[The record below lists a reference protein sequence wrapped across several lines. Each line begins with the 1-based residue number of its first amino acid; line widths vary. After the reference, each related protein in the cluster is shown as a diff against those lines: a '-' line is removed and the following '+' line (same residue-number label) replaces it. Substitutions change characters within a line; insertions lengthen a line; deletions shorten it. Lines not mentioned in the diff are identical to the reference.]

1 MTYFK
6 SSHAGSVHCTSI
18 PFSRKKLA
26 VGVASILMAAAGL
39 TLIPTASTFAQE
51 TTTSSNAQ
59 NGEGVE
65 EIIVSGIRFS
75 QRSALDRKKE
85 SVTMS
90 DSLVAEDI
98 GEFPDKNIAEALSRI
113 PGVQISRA
121 GDGGEGSLVSVR
133 GVSPDLLRVEVNS
146 VGAMGNAGSR
156 EIDFRS
162 MASELVKS
170 LDVIKGSEA
179 RLTEGGIGGTI
190 QVNTRKPN
198 EFDDHYFSVSAE
210 GQYNDLIGDVMPK
223 FNITGVRKIND
234 RLGVLLNVTASDKT
248 TMMHAVRNTEWQR
261 FDDYDND
268 PQKTTISQN
277 PKFSNIANKSD
288 CASSFSVAA
297 DRNECTRQWSEFSP
311 YLPRYAIWER
321 SEKRLSANAMVQF
334 AVTDDL
340 SVHAGY
346 TFNERDKDAHD
357 INLQFETESAARV
370 NPESVVVDDR
380 KNVVSFRSSPGARVG
395 NRVIQ
400 QEWMQKNDMFETGF
414 ELKRDNI
421 QLIGLLARSTAD
433 QDYDQRGTTA
443 WASGVTDIQFT
454 LDGSGLPHIDL
465 SNAYIH
471 NVSDPTDKSNK
482 FDINSPA
489 SYTGGSSFNYRPS
502 RDETQEDMGKLDF
515 VFTPESGFFTKFQTG
530 YQYTK
535 QMFANWNWRYDIN
548 RNVGGGEGYTWTMD
562 DQIALLQGNTTKTP
576 KFFNNYSLDV
586 PTLNSWQAVNNP
598 SFLADLRAVSAD
610 NTTRADLN
618 VQSGNFDVDL
628 SSNAFYIQGNFE
640 TSLFG
645 LPLKGNTGV
654 RYVRTESDANGDV
667 RIRVMVNELDE
678 NGNPMINPN
687 TGGFTAP
694 IEAQNHAE
702 QYTGRDTLKNDYDDV
717 LPSLNLTLGLIPDEL
732 ELFFGIAK
740 VMAQPRILDININA
754 NCTIYRD
761 QQSII
766 DGTANVCTA
775 GNPYLDPFRAKQ
787 MDIALT
793 WYPNEDS
800 VLSAA
805 WFTKDITSWPLDPD
819 TQFNTD
825 FFGDNRQWDVRQ
837 KVNGGGAKTQG
848 IELQASTIFTMLPAP
863 FDGFGSSVNYTWMDS
878 KDVGLFD
885 QLTGAE
891 LPFPG
896 QSENSYN
903 ITVFYETDRWS
914 ARVAYNYRD
923 SFLQSAADR
932 SGNPLYVDD
941 AGYLDAK
948 FNYSVNDNL
957 KVYIDGKNLTGE
969 VRSTNSGPG
978 RMSSYDW
985 TGREYAIGLS
995 YRM

>member
-113 PGVQISRA
+113 PGVQIAR
-121 GDGGEGSLVSVR
+121 GNDGAEGSSVSVR
-133 GVSPDLLRVEVNS
+133 GVSPDLLRVEVNG

-190 QVNTRKPN
+190 HVNTRKPN
-198 EFDDHYFSVSAE
+198 EFDDHYLSVSAE

-234 RLGVLLNVTASDKT
+234 RLGVLVNVTGSDKT
-248 TMMHAVRNTEWQR
+248 TMIHALRNTEWNR

-268 PQKTTISQN
+268 PQKTTTSLD
-277 PKFSNIANKSD
+277 PKFGNIANKDD
-288 CASSFSVAA
+288 CATSFSATA
-297 DRNECTRQWSEFSP
+297 DRNTCLRQWTEFSP
-311 YLPRYAIWER
+311 QLPRYGMWER
-321 SEKRLSANAMVQF
+321 SEKRLSANTMVQF
-334 AVTDDL
+334 AVNDEL
-340 SVHAGY
+340 SVHGGY
-346 TFNERDKDAHD
+346 TYNERDKTAYD
-357 INLQFETESAARV
+357 INLQFDVNSAARV
-370 NPESVVVDDR
+370 NPDTVVVDSN
-380 KNVVSFRSSPGARVG
+380 KNVVAFESSNGGAIS
-395 NRVIQ
+395 NRVLAID
-400 QEWMQKNDMFETGF
+400 WMQKSSMFETGF
-414 ELKRDNI
+414 EFKRDLI
-421 QLIGLLARSTAD
+421 QLTGIIARSTAD
-433 QDYDQRGTTA
+433 QDIDSRGTSA
-443 WASGVTDIQFT
+443 WANGVTGMAFT
-454 LDGSGLPHIDL
+454 LDNKGLPHIDL
-465 SNAYIH
+465 SNAYIY
-471 NVSDPTDKSNK
+471 NANDPTDKSNK
-482 FDINSPA
+482 FNINDPY
-489 SYTGGSSFNYRPS
+489 SYTGGSSFNYRPEK
-502 RDETQEDMGKLDF
+502 DESQEDMAKLDF
-515 VFTPESGFFTKFQTG
+515 VFTPESGFFTKFQAG
-530 YQYTK
+530 YQHTK
-535 QMFANWNWRYDIN
+535 QAFSNWKWSYNIN
-548 RNVGGGEGYTWTMD
+548 RNVGGGEGYEWTME
-562 DQIALLQGNTTKTP
+562 DQAALIQGNTKKTP
-576 KFFNNYSLDV
+576 DFFSHYSLGV
-586 PTLNSWQAVNNP
+586 PTLGSWQAINSP
-598 SFLADLRAVSAD
+598 SFLKDLQAVSAD
-610 NTTRADLN
+610 NTTRNDLN
-618 VQSGNFDVDL
+618 VQTGNFDVEL
-628 SSNAFYIQGNFE
+628 SANAFYVQANFE

-645 LPLKGNTGV
+645 MPLTGNTGV
-654 RYVRTESDANGDV
+654 RYVRSDSDANGDV
-667 RIRVMVNELDE
+667 RIRVMVDELDE
-678 NGNPMINPN
+678 NGNPKVNPN
-687 TGGFTAP
+687 TGNFQAP
-694 IEAQNHAE
+694 IEAIEHPE
-702 QYTGRDTLKNDYDDV
+702 MFTGRDNLKNDYDDV

-754 NCTIYRD
+754 NCTIYRN
-761 QQSII
+761 QQAII
-766 DGTANVCTA
+766 DATPNVCTA

-787 MDIALT
+787 MDVALT
-793 WYPNEDS
+793 WYPDENS

-805 WFTKDITSWPLDPD
+805 WFHKDISSWPLDPD
-819 TQFNTD
+819 TQID
-825 FFGDNRQWDVRQ
+825 FDYFGDGRLWDVRQ
-837 KVNGGGAKTQG
+837 KFNGGGAKTQG

-863 FDGFGSSVNYTWMDS
+863 FDGLGGAVNYTWMDS

-903 ITVFYETDRWS
+903 ITVFYETDKWS

-923 SFLQSAADR
+923 SFLQSASDR

-948 FNYSVNDNL
+948 FNYTVNDNL

-978 RMSSYDW
+978 RMSTYDW
-985 TGREYAIGLS
+985 GGREYAIGLT

>member
-113 PGVQISRA
+113 PGVQIAR
-121 GDGGEGSLVSVR
+121 GNDGAEGSSVSVR
-133 GVSPDLLRVEVNS
+133 GVSPDLLRIEVNG

-190 QVNTRKPN
+190 HVNTRKPN
-198 EFDDHYFSVSAE
+198 DFDDHYLSASAE
-210 GQYNDLIGDVMPK
+210 AQYNDLVGDVMPK

-234 RLGVLLNVTASDKT
+234 RLGVLLNVTGSEKT
-248 TMMHAVRNTEWQR
+248 TLIHAIRNTEWNR

-268 PQKTTISQN
+268 PQKTTTN
-277 PKFSNIANKSD
+277 LDPKFGDISTKDD
-288 CASSFSVAA
+288 CANSFPAAA
-297 DRNECTRQWSEFSP
+297 DRNTCLRQWTEFSP
-311 YLPRYAIWER
+311 QLPRYGMWER
-321 SEKRLSANAMVQF
+321 AEKRLSANTMVQF
-334 AVTDDL
+334 AVTDEL
-340 SVHAGY
+340 QVHAGY
-346 TFNERDKDAHD
+346 TYNERDKDAHD

-370 NPESVVVDDR
+370 NPDSVVVDGN
-380 KNVVSFRSSPGARVG
+380 KNVVSFRSSKDARVG
-395 NRVIQ
+395 NRVIR
-400 QEWMQKNDMFETGF
+400 QEWIQKNDMFETGF
-414 ELKRDNI
+414 EFKRDKI
-421 QLIGLLARSTAD
+421 ELTGLIARSTAD
-433 QDYDQRGTTA
+433 QDYDQRTTTA
-443 WASGVTDIQFT
+443 WASGITDMQFT
-454 LDGSGLPHIDL
+454 LDSQGLPHVDL
-465 SNAYIH
+465 SNAYIY
-471 NVSDPTDKSNK
+471 NINDPEDKSNK
-482 FDINSPA
+482 FDINSPS
-489 SYTGGSSFNYRPS
+489 SYTGGSAFNYRPNK
-502 RDETQEDMGKLDF
+502 DETQEDMAKLDF
-515 VFTPESGFFTKFQTG
+515 VFTPESGFFTKFQAG
-530 YQYTK
+530 YQHTK
-535 QMFANWNWRYDIN
+535 QAFANWSWRYDIN
-548 RNVGGGEGYTWTMD
+548 RNVGGGDGYEWTME
-562 DQIALLQGNTTKTP
+562 DQIALLQGRTKETP
-576 KFFNNYSLDV
+576 KFFNHYSLNV
-586 PTLNSWQAVNNP
+586 PTLGSWHAVDNP
-598 SFLADLRAVSAD
+598 SFLKELRAISAD
-610 NTTRADLN
+610 NTARADLN
-618 VQSGNFDVDL
+618 VQSGNFDIEL
-628 SSNAFYIQGNFE
+628 SANAFYVQGNFE

-645 LPLKGNTGV
+645 IPVKGNTGV
-654 RYVRTESDANGDV
+654 RYVRTDSDANGDI
-667 RIRVMVNELDE
+667 RIRVMVDELDE
-678 NGNPMINPN
+678 NGNPKINPN
-687 TGGFTAP
+687 TGGYTAP
-694 IEAQNHAE
+694 VEAENDPE
-702 QYTGRDTLKNDYDDV
+702 KFVGRDTLKNDYDDV
-717 LPSLNLTLGLIPDEL
+717 LPSLNLTFGLIPDEL

-740 VMAQPRILDININA
+740 VMAQPRIGDININA
-754 NCTIYRD
+754 NCTIYRN
-761 QQSII
+761 QQAII
-766 DGTANVCTA
+766 DLTPNACTA

-787 MDIALT
+787 MDVALT
-793 WYPNEDS
+793 WYPDENS

-819 TQFNTD
+819 TQIGFD
-825 FFGDNRQWDVRQ
+825 YFGDGRLWDVRQ
-837 KVNGGGAKTQG
+837 KFNGGGAKTQG

-863 FDGFGSSVNYTWMDS
+863 FDGFGGAVNYTWMDS
-878 KDVGLFD
+878 KDVGLED
-885 QLTGAE
+885 ELTGAE

-903 ITVFYETDRWS
+903 ITVFYETNTWS

-923 SFLQSAADR
+923 GFLQSASDR

-948 FNYSVNDNL
+948 FNYTVNDNL

-978 RMSSYDW
+978 RMSSYEW
-985 TGREYAIGLS
+985 GGREYAIGLTW
-995 YRM
+995 RM